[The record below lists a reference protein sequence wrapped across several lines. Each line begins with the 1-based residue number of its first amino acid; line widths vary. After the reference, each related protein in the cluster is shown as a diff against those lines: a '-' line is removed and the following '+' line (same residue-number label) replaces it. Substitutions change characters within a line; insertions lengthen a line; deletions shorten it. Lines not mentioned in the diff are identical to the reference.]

1 MAEPVIQTEQQESD
15 SQESLCQVQYYSYLT
30 ENVFPPF
37 MKEVYFLLTYIN
49 SKFKRKYTFCMS
61 LMGLEL
67 IPQTSPVDSMQGF
80 MNLLL

>member
-37 MKEVYFLLTYIN
+37 MQEVCFLLTYIN

-67 IPQTSPVDSMQGF
+67 IPQTSPMDSMQGF